1 MSRSTDKLTTKLL
14 LALADGAAV
23 EGVVMHHPKRR
34 PTLCVSI
41 QVGCGQGCLF
51 CATGTM
57 GLVRDMTASEILSE
71 IWLLRRH
78 MVREDAVDLVP
89 TLVFMGMGE
98 PLDNEANF
106 VRALGILN
114 GQAGFGLGS
123 RKITLSTVG
132 SPERIRRLAE
142 LGMQI
147 HLAVSLHAATDR
159 LRGKLVPG
167 QKGVAVADLVAAARH
182 YFERTGREVTFEYVV
197 IRKVNDSEDDAA
209 LLASLLRGFPGKVNL
224 IPLNPVS
231 HNAML
236 PPVPAVL
243 ARFREILAKAGIK
256 VTVRHS
262 QGRDINAACG
272 QLAVRERQ
280 GSTPLLMRYA

>member
-1 MSRSTDKLTTKLL
+1 MNSATSTSGPVRETLDFFALTPDEIRQEIRALGMPAYRAEQILAWVYKRFVADFAEMSDLSKADRDALSARFRFCLPRVSRVSRSTDKLTTKLL
-14 LALADGAAV
+14 LALADEAAV
-23 EGVVMHHPKRR
+23 EGVVMHHPRRR

-57 GLVRDMTASEILSE
+57 GLVRDLTASEILSE

-123 RKITLSTVG
+123 RKITLST
-132 SPERIRRLAE
+132 
-142 LGMQI
+142 
-147 HLAVSLHAATDR
+147 
-159 LRGKLVPG
+159 
-167 QKGVAVADLVAAARH
+167 
-182 YFERTGREVTFEYVV
+182 
-197 IRKVNDSEDDAA
+197 
-209 LLASLLRGFPGKVNL
+209 
-224 IPLNPVS
+224 
-231 HNAML
+231 
-236 PPVPAVL
+236 
-243 ARFREILAKAGIK
+243 
-256 VTVRHS
+256 
-262 QGRDINAACG
+262 
-272 QLAVRERQ
+272 
-280 GSTPLLMRYA
+280 